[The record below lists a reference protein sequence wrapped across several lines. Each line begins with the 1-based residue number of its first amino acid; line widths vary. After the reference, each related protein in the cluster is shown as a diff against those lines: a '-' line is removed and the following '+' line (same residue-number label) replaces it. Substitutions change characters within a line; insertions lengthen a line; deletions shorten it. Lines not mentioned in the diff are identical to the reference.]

1 LKWLALN
8 IRFYGWFCV
17 GRWALYKGYQ
27 IIDDSQVHVFQ
38 CGRDREGGCILNY
51 FLFKNILKQYLLFL
65 KIKLKF

>member
-1 LKWLALN
+1 
-8 IRFYGWFCV
+8 
-17 GRWALYKGYQ
+17 
-27 IIDDSQVHVFQ
+27 VHVFQ